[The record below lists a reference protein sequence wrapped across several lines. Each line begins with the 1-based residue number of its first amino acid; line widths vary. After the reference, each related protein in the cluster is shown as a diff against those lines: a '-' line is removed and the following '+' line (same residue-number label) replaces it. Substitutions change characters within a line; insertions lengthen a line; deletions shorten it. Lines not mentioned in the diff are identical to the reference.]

1 MVRTKETVF
10 RLSLLI
16 YLNIELA
23 FGFQKV
29 DNKKNILSRKEV
41 RTLEMERT
49 QNKADALAED
59 VLTLARNTLL
69 VNLRFL
75 DAALSQFTPTLHPG
89 TTLATDGQTLYYD
102 TVHVLRTYKAEHAV
116 PARDQ
121 LHLLLH
127 CVFRHI
133 FPRQGINRE
142 LWDLA
147 CDIAAEHAVTGFGLL
162 AVTAEREQKQQI
174 ITSRIQREIGMLTA
188 EKVYRYLERKPY
200 WLDEFEDIP
209 SLFRADDH
217 DLWYEDRLNRDECE
231 SFWKDVSR
239 RMQVDMETFAR
250 KQGDKALAMMQNLRE
265 VNRESYDYAGFLQK
279 FASRGEVMK
288 SNPEEFDYIFYTYG
302 MNLYD
307 NMPLIEPVEYK
318 DVKKVRDFV
327 LAVDLCGLIS
337 TAQAKRFLRKAFEVF
352 KRNERSRLKMQLHFL
367 ACGGTEP
374 VYKPVSTEEELEEFL
389 RDLRLHYREQCDF
402 RPAFLWTDDMLHRGR
417 FRNLKGLLYF
427 TDSTGPFPPSKPAHD
442 AAIVFVNDNYSTP
455 DVPPWAIRLVLQ
467 KDELDERT

>member
-1 MVRTKETVF
+1 MP
-10 RLSLLI
+10 
-16 YLNIELA
+16 
-23 FGFQKV
+23 
-29 DNKKNILSRKEV
+29 RKEV
-41 RTLEMERT
+41 IALELEQT
-49 QNKADALAED
+49 QNKADALAND

-75 DAALSQFTPTLHPG
+75 DAALSRFTPTLRPG
-89 TTLATDGQTLYYD
+89 TTLATDGQALYYD
-102 TVHVLRTYKAEHAV
+102 TLHILRTYKTEHAV

-133 FPRQGINRE
+133 FPRKQLNRE

-147 CDIAAEHAVTGFGLL
+147 CDIAVEHAISGFGLL
-162 AVTAEREQKQQI
+162 AVTAEREQKQQV

-217 DLWYEDRLNRDECE
+217 DLWYEERPTYDDSEA
-231 SFWKDVSR
+231 FWKDVSR

-318 DVKKVRDFV
+318 EVKKIRDFV
-327 LAVDLCGLIS
+327 LAVNLCGLIS
-337 TAQAKRFLRKAFEVF
+337 TAEAKRFLRKAFEVF
-352 KRNERSRLKMQLHFL
+352 KHNERSGLKIRLHLL
-367 ACGGTEP
+367 ACGGAELI
-374 VYKPVSTEEELEEFL
+374 YKPVSTEVELEAFL
-389 RDLRLHYREQCDF
+389 SSLRLHYREECDF
-402 RPAFLWTDDMLHRGR
+402 RPAFLWTDNMLHKGQ
-417 FRNLKGLLYF
+417 FRNLKGFLYF
-427 TDSTGPFPPSKPAHD
+427 TDSTGPFPPVKPSYD
-442 AAIVFVNDNYSTP
+442 AAVVFVNDNYSTP
-455 DVPPWAIRLVLQ
+455 DVPPWVVRLVLQ
-467 KDELDERT
+467 KDELDEHE

>member
-1 MVRTKETVF
+1 MH
-10 RLSLLI
+10 
-16 YLNIELA
+16 
-23 FGFQKV
+23 
-29 DNKKNILSRKEV
+29 RKEV
-41 RTLEMERT
+41 RTLEQERT
-49 QNKADALAED
+49 QSKADALAND

-75 DAALSQFTPTLHPG
+75 DAALSQFTPTLRPG
-89 TTLATDGQTLYYD
+89 VTLATDGQALYYD
-102 TVHVLRTYKAEHAV
+102 TLHVLRSYQAEHAV

-133 FPRQGINRE
+133 FPRSQMDRD

-147 CDIAAEHAVTGFGLL
+147 CDIAVEHAVTGFGLL
-162 AVTAEREQKQQI
+162 AVTAEREQKQQV

-188 EKVYRYLERKPY
+188 EKIYRYLERKPY

-217 DLWYEDRLNRDECE
+217 TLWYEERPNYDETE
-231 SFWKDVSR
+231 AFWKDVSR

-250 KQGDKALAMMQNLRE
+250 KQGDKAQAMMQNLRE
-265 VNRESYDYAGFLQK
+265 VNRESYDYTGFLQK

-288 SNPEEFDYIFYTYG
+288 TDPEEFDYIFYTYG
-302 MNLYD
+302 MSLYD

-318 DVKKVRDFV
+318 EVKKIRDFV
-327 LAVDLCGLIS
+327 LAVDLCGSIS
-337 TAQAKRFLRKAFEVF
+337 TTEAKRFLRKAFEVF
-352 KRNERSRLKMQLHFL
+352 KRNERSGLKMHLHLL
-367 ACGGTEP
+367 ACGGTEL
-374 VYKPVSTEEELEEFL
+374 VYKPVSTGEELEEFL
-389 RDLRLHYREQCDF
+389 GSLRLHYREECDF
-402 RPAFLWTDDMLHRGR
+402 RPAFLWTDDMLHRGQ

-427 TDSTGPFPPSKPAHD
+427 TDSTGPFPPTKPAHD
-442 AAIVFVNDNYSTP
+442 AAIIFVNDNYSTP

-467 KDELDERT
+467 KDELNEHE

>member
-1 MVRTKETVF
+1 MDNE
-10 RLSLLI
+10 
-16 YLNIELA
+16 
-23 FGFQKV
+23 
-29 DNKKNILSRKEV
+29 NKKLITPRKEV
-41 RTLEMERT
+41 RTLEQERI
-49 QNKADALAED
+49 QNKADALATD

-75 DAALSQFTPTLHPG
+75 DAALSRFTPILRPD
-89 TTLATDGQTLYYD
+89 TTLATDGQALYYD
-102 TVHVLRTYKAEHAV
+102 TLHVLRTYKTEHAV

-133 FPRQGINRE
+133 FPRKQLNRE

-147 CDIAAEHAVTGFGLL
+147 CDIAVEHAVSGFGLL
-162 AVTAEREQKQQI
+162 AVTAEREQKQQV

-200 WLDEFEDIP
+200 WLDEFDDIP
-209 SLFRADDH
+209 SLFHADDH
-217 DLWYEDRLNRDECE
+217 NLWYEDHPTNDENE
-231 SFWKDVSR
+231 AFWKDVSR

-288 SNPEEFDYIFYTYG
+288 SNPDEFDYIFYTYG

-318 DVKKVRDFV
+318 EVKKIRDFV
-327 LAVDLCGLIS
+327 LVVDLCGLIS
-337 TAQAKRFLRKAFEVF
+337 TTEAKRFLRKAFEVF
-352 KRNERSRLKMQLHFL
+352 KRNERSGLKMQLHLL
-367 ACGGTEP
+367 ACGGAEL
-374 VYKPVSTEEELEEFL
+374 VYKPVCTEEELEEFL
-389 RDLRLHYREQCDF
+389 SGLRLRYREECDF

-417 FRNLKGLLYF
+417 FRNLKGLLYL
-427 TDSTGPFPPSKPAHD
+427 TDSTGPFPTTKPAYD
-442 AAIVFVNDNYSTP
+442 ASIVLVNDNYSTP

-467 KDELDERT
+467 KDELDEHE